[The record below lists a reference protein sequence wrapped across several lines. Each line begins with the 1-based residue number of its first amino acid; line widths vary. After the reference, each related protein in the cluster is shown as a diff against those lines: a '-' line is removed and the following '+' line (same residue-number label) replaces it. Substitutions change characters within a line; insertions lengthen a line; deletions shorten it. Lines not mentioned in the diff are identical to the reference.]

1 MDEYD
6 VTVIQTHYTATTA
19 TVIPLAP
26 LCPSLC
32 PRLCPARGPPCT
44 AVAAVATVAT
54 GHEFHIPVGVGKC
67 TDHTMDALVIISR
80 ETITHGHDSA
90 FAIELD
96 VKISSQVDDDA
107 GDAWQRA
114 TYDNVVD

>member
-6 VTVIQTHYTATTA
+6 VTVIQTPTATTATTA

-26 LCPSLC
+26 
-32 PRLCPARGPPCT
+32 RLCPARVPPCT
-44 AVAAVATVAT
+44 AVVAVAAVATVAT

-114 TYDNVVD
+114 TYVNVVD